1 MEQSKQPEEYYAV
14 HIPSP
19 GAGISSEGAVFAT
32 LREASSFAN
41 IPESKAKGA
50 RFKRF
55 QSPDDAKNYAK
66 NGDIFCKSPE
76 ISVKNEPTGEP
87 GSSFP
92 SVSRIMFNRLKKS
105 IESKDDE
112 LFSDMVLQ
120 NPRYLINIGSD
131 TPTIVVEGFRYNAM
145 HLAAKVGN
153 LHVAKYVLHLI
164 CDTEALLALY
174 GTSEDDVR
182 MRSRILLDC
191 YLNMPDKGSHDTPLH
206 FASKFGHYHLVEL
219 FLSYNICQKNA
230 INKMGFTPAQIC
242 CTRYVGRDKEDL
254 HAAIMPLFL
263 SFFVALYRPTD
274 NYYSITI
281 QLLEEIPANTLPV
294 DAIRSPICMST
305 LEAHELAAYA
315 GPFAD
320 KTMAQKFYETWK
332 IEERDSR
339 RSHPRKGAERI
350 GRRLANEYKITWMER
365 WNFCNKL
372 LDFQSYSG
380 LDELNCYLVHI
391 RLNPPISS
399 IRTVSFDDDN
409 DCSIFA
415 DASDTLFVEDER
427 NENSAAEVDNSHN
440 SSLSGITSNKAT
452 MDANS
457 NQLNRL
463 ANLHLDE
470 LSSSDLFLDS
480 GDFASRNDA
489 FSTKNPLNSESSG
502 LIVVASDIQHEQ
514 ISNIDEGRNSIDFDY
529 YTPPCSPEPV
539 YIYEGIP
546 SKDDEELIIA
556 LSLVDPQLIQR
567 FGAIAEYMRHVL
579 NVPETERSQWPF
591 TDSPRAKRRR
601 MMYLQFKY
609 VWPGNLGFVRVFSL
623 FEYVLF
629 CNFSVHD

>member
-19 GAGISSEGAVFAT
+19 EGASEGAVFAT

-41 IPESKAKGA
+41 TPESKAKGA

-55 QSPDDAKNYAK
+55 QSPEDAKNYAE
-66 NGDIFCKSPE
+66 NGDMFCKSPE
-76 ISVKNEPTGEP
+76 ISIKSEPTGEP

-92 SVSRIMFNRLKKS
+92 SVSRIMFNRLKKA
-105 IESKDDE
+105 IESKDYE
-112 LFSDMVLQ
+112 LFLDMALQ

-153 LHVAKYVLHLI
+153 LHVAKYILHLI
-164 CDTEALLALY
+164 CDSEALLTLY
-174 GTSEDDVR
+174 GTSEDDVK

-206 FASKFGHYHLVEL
+206 FASKFGHCPLVEL
-219 FLSYNICQKNA
+219 FLSYNICQKNP

-242 CTRYVGRDKEDL
+242 CTRYVGCDKEDL
-254 HAAIMPLFL
+254 HAAMMPLFL
-263 SFFVALYRPTD
+263 SFFTALYRPTD

-281 QLLEEIPANTLPV
+281 QLLEEVPTNTLPN
-294 DAIRSPICMST
+294 DTPGSPTCMSA
-305 LEAHELAAYA
+305 LEVCELAAYA

-320 KTMAQKFYETWK
+320 KALAQKFYETWK
-332 IEERDSR
+332 IEEKDCR

-350 GRRLANEYKITWMER
+350 GRRLASEYKITWMER

-380 LDELNCYLVHI
+380 LEELNRYLVQI
-391 RLNPPISS
+391 RLNPS
-399 IRTVSFDDDN
+399 IPSVRTVNFDDDN
-409 DCSIFA
+409 DSSIFS
-415 DASDTLFVEDER
+415 DASDTVFVEDQK
-427 NENSAAEVDNSHN
+427 NGIDAAETDDSHTGQPWMRTVTTCVG
-440 SSLSGITSNKAT
+440 SPIFFL
-452 MDANS
+452 
-457 NQLNRL
+457 LL
-463 ANLHLDE
+463 ASLHLDPSSS
-470 LSSSDLFLDS
+470 SSSDVFLDS
-480 GDFASRNDA
+480 GNLAS
-489 FSTKNPLNSESSG
+489 KNNALSIKNSSDSGSLES
-502 LIVVASDIQHEQ
+502 IVVASDVQYEQ
-514 ISNIDEGRNSIDFDY
+514 ANSNDERSDSIDFDY
-529 YTPPCSPEPV
+529 YTPPSSPEPV

-579 NVPETERSQWPF
+579 NVPEKERSQWPF

-601 MMYLQFKY
+601 I
-609 VWPGNLGFVRVFSL
+609 
-623 FEYVLF
+623 
-629 CNFSVHD
+629 

>member
-19 GAGISSEGAVFAT
+19 EGAGEGAVFAT

-41 IPESKAKGA
+41 TPESKAKGA

-55 QSPDDAKNYAK
+55 QSPDDAKNYAE
-66 NGDIFCKSPE
+66 NGDMFCKSPE
-76 ISVKNEPTGEP
+76 LSIKSEPTGEP
-87 GSSFP
+87 SSSFP
-92 SVSRIMFNRLKKS
+92 SVSRIMFNRLKKA

-112 LFSDMVLQ
+112 SFLDMALQ

-153 LHVAKYVLHLI
+153 LHVAKYILHLI
-164 CDTEALLALY
+164 CDSEALLTLY

-206 FASKFGHYHLVEL
+206 FASKFGHYPLVEL
-219 FLSYNICQKNA
+219 FLSYNMCQKNP
-230 INKMGFTPAQIC
+230 INKMGCTPAQIC

-254 HAAIMPLFL
+254 HAAMMPLFH
-263 SFFVALYRPTD
+263 SFFTALYRPTD

-281 QLLEEIPANTLPV
+281 QLLEEVPANTLPN
-294 DAIRSPICMST
+294 DTPRSPTCMSA
-305 LEAHELAAYA
+305 LEVCELAAYA

-320 KTMAQKFYETWK
+320 KALAQKFYETWK
-332 IEERDSR
+332 IEEKDCR

-350 GRRLANEYKITWMER
+350 GRGLANEYKITWMER

-380 LDELNCYLVHI
+380 LEELNRYLVHI
-391 RLNPPISS
+391 RLNSS
-399 IRTVSFDDDN
+399 IPSVRTVNFDDDN
-409 DCSIFA
+409 DSSIFA
-415 DASDTLFVEDER
+415 DASDTIFAEDQR
-427 NENSAAEVDNSHN
+427 NGIDAAEADDSADD
-440 SSLSGITSNKAT
+440 SSLSEITSKQRV
-452 MDANS
+452 S
-457 NQLNRL
+457 HECEQL
-463 ANLHLDE
+463 ASLHLDASSSS
-470 LSSSDLFLDS
+470 SSSDVFLDS
-480 GDFASRNDA
+480 GNLASKDDA
-489 FSTKNPLNSESSG
+489 LSVKNPSDSGSLES
-502 LIVVASDIQHEQ
+502 IVVASDVQYDQGI
-514 ISNIDEGRNSIDFDY
+514 NNDERSDSVDFDY
-529 YTPPCSPEPV
+529 YTPPSSPEPV

-579 NVPETERSQWPF
+579 NVPEAERSQWPS

-601 MMYLQFKY
+601 KY
-609 VWPGNLGFVRVFSL
+609 MAAAQICLT
-623 FEYVLF
+623 E
-629 CNFSVHD
+629 